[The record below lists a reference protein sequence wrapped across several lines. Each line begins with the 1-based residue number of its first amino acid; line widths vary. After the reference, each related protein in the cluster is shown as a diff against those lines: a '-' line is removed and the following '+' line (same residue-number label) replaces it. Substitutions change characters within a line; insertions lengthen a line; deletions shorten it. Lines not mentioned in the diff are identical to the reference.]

1 MDRKNERQ
9 RSDETTNRE
18 RDRDMQAN
26 QNDGADERLHDLLCR
41 DHFGEELTATDRA
54 ELARGLE
61 ESATLREA
69 KAQLEATAALV
80 KGTLGGGEA
89 IGLAPERREALLTA
103 ARDAGS
109 PGPSPAS
116 THLRPVPLYREVA
129 LPLAACFLGVAG
141 LMAFGMSG
149 DDAPA
154 YEDRTE
160 VATADPVDG
169 YATGG
174 LSSAGRDDRLAD
186 DKATKTRGEV
196 DARLARVSSEFA
208 PMDSPGTLDEA
219 RREANELGA
228 QLERAR
234 TELKGGLGVEERLAQ
249 KRIDEVAKVQDSLA
263 LGLGGGGAA
272 PGPGGANRAPSGS
285 DQFFLGRGAAPAGGA
300 APASEAVY
308 VTRSGALPGVS
319 VLDLNGISA
328 SSRAGNFSTPG
339 GGGAGG
345 AVRLNAPLE
354 TAMAKRQSV
363 AGQPDAPGAAAPAP
377 NPARKRAAAPGAP
390 APRPEAV
397 LRYEMAPHKEASTR
411 TAGQPEAENRG
422 GSLGGAY
429 TGPGDSVPPAPS
441 GGFFHDDAGD
451 SHRTGESAH
460 ELGDKGSGVTSFGV
474 QLVDTDGDGIFDTR
488 RQVPLH
494 HGTTRALHCDPHR
507 LPDERPRDM
516 FFRFWGDNPFVITD
530 SDALS
535 TFAADVDTA
544 SFALASRLLRDG
556 YVPPRAQVR
565 TEEFVNFAKPDL
577 AAPEDGTFRVE
588 TEMSRSPFFTGP
600 GDSQGRYLLRVGVRA
615 KDVAREER
623 PPLALTFVV
632 DVSGSMKENNRLEL
646 VKHAMRLL
654 VGQLD
659 ARDTIA
665 IVKFSNEAQPVLRA
679 TPANR
684 TDLIETA
691 LFGLQPGGGTNAD
704 AGVTLGYQLSVED
717 PVSAEAQRR
726 VVFLSDGVAN
736 IGQTDQ
742 TAIAERVTRFAG
754 EGVFLNTIGVGLA
767 NHNDVF
773 MEQLANK
780 GQGVCDY
787 VADAQDA
794 RRAIVD
800 RFTGGFVTVAQDV
813 KVQVEFDP
821 ANVLR
826 WRQLGYEN
834 RAVADADFR
843 NDRIDAGEIGA
854 GHQVTCL
861 YEVELAS
868 PGETTLELPIGTAR
882 VRFKPVDG
890 KSVGEA
896 VEIETPVAGNVAS
909 GFAKASV
916 GFRRAAIA
924 AELAEVLR
932 ASVHTAGGSMK
943 ELGRECAALLADAM
957 EEDTARLAEM
967 VKRAMDLG
975 VEPRPALAATDPDAA
990 HRRAYYESL
999 IESLGGAG
1007 DTSDAAEGSEG
1018 DTLDADAYEAVLR
1031 DLLERSRD
1039 GKDR

>member
-9 RSDETTNRE
+9 RGDETTNNE

-26 QNDGADERLHDLLCR
+26 QYDGADERLHDLLCR
-41 DHFGEELTATDRA
+41 DHFGEELTPTDRA

-61 ESATLREA
+61 ESAALREA
-69 KAQLEATAALV
+69 RVQLEATAALV

-109 PGPSPAS
+109 PSSGPAP
-116 THLRPVPLYREVA
+116 LRAVPLYREVA

-186 DKATKTRGEV
+186 DKATKTRGEA

-219 RREANELGA
+219 QLEATELGA

-234 TELKGGLGVEERLAQ
+234 TELKGGLAVEERLAQ
-249 KRIDEVAKVQDSLA
+249 QQVAESAKTQGDTA
-263 LGLGGGGAA
+263 LGLGGGGGAPA
-272 PGPGGANRAPSGS
+272 PGGGAGGS
-285 DQFFLGRGAAPAGGA
+285 DEYFLGRGVAPTGGA
-300 APASEAVY
+300 APASEGVY
-308 VTRSGALPGVS
+308 VAGAGS
-319 VLDLNGISA
+319 
-328 SSRAGNFSTPG
+328 FSTPG

-345 AVRLNAPLE
+345 GVRLRTPPAQGGQKGPDPFTDPKNGAGFFGTIPLSDGIMVF
-354 TAMAKRQSV
+354 AR
-363 AGQPDAPGAAAPAP
+363 QPDAPGAAAPAP
-377 NPARKRAAAPGAP
+377 DLARKRAAAPGAP

-397 LRYEMAPHKEASTR
+397 LRYEIAPHEEASTR
-411 TAGQPEAENRG
+411 TAGQPEAKNRG
-422 GSLGGAY
+422 GSPGGAY
-429 TGPGDSVPPAPS
+429 TGPGNSVPPAPS

-494 HGTTRALHCDPHR
+494 HGTTRALHCEPRR

-544 SFALASRLLRDG
+544 SFALASRMLRDG

-577 AAPEDGTFRVE
+577 EAPEEGTFRIA
-588 TEMSRSPFFTGP
+588 TEMSPSPFFTGP
-600 GDSQGRYLLRVGVRA
+600 DDSYGRYLLRVGVRA

-717 PVSAEAQRR
+717 PVSVEAQRR

-813 KVQVEFDP
+813 KIQVEFDP

-868 PGETTLELPIGTAR
+868 PGETTIELPIGTAR

-896 VEIETPVAGNVAS
+896 VEIEQAVAGNVATN
-909 GFAKASV
+909 FAAASV
-916 GFRRAAIA
+916 GFRRAAVA

-932 ASVHTAGGSMK
+932 ASIHTAGGSMK
-943 ELGRECAALLADAM
+943 SLGRECAALLADAM

-975 VEPRPALAATDPDAA
+975 VEPRPALASSDPDAA

-999 IESLGGAG
+999 IESLGGAEA
-1007 DTSDAAEGSEG
+1007 TSDAGEGSEG
-1018 DTLDADAYEAVLR
+1018 DTQDADAYEAVLR
-1031 DLLERSRD
+1031 ELLKRSRD